1 MAGHIDGNMS
11 RWQRRVDDLLY
22 DGETVR
28 ENLDVGSA
36 RVVVTSHRVL
46 TFTPALEGE
55 NFRQADRPNVTGVD
69 TSALAPANLLR
80 RGLMAG
86 VAGVVLMLAGL
97 LFDPTSLF
105 GENLELDTAA
115 GNEFGLGGL
124 MDATRSMFALLMNLD
139 TVFLN
144 LGALA
149 LLLSTVLLGVY
160 WYLRTPTLIIELAG
174 DHENV
179 HVPRPANAGDVGY
192 QLEEAILPDPDAGEI
207 DTATEADTAAT
218 DRPEFTEDSD
228 TVDESEAFIDDEP
241 DTDTA

>member
-1 MAGHIDGNMS
+1 MS

-28 ENLDVGSA
+28 ENIAVGSA

-46 TFTPALEGE
+46 TFTPDLEGE

-69 TSALAPANLLR
+69 TGALAPANLLR

-86 VAGVVLMLAGL
+86 VAGVALVLAGL

-139 TVFLN
+139 AVLLN
-144 LGALA
+144 LGAIA

-160 WYLRTPTLIIELAG
+160 WYLRTPTLVIELAG

-179 HVPRPANAGDVGY
+179 HVPRPENASDVAY
-192 QLEEAILPDPDAGEI
+192 QLEAAILPDPSEGSDDGTGPGGDPTAAGVDRIGDETAGEGFVDDATGDP
-207 DTATEADTAAT
+207 DTNADT
-218 DRPEFTEDSD
+218 S
-228 TVDESEAFIDDEP
+228 
-241 DTDTA
+241 